1 MDQEKITFESY
12 SFQYLVFFTHE
23 VHMVTHLRA
32 TFNNITCCHKN
43 LYLGKKCQFSIT
55 TLLCLQVKT
64 IWYNTK
70 FPSPFLKNTI
80 AKNALR
86 NSIFHIIF
94 SSIYNIQYISL
105 LIDEHSHPESI
116 SLGNDQFFHKICNW
130 FKMQISKT

>member
-55 TLLCLQVKT
+55 TLCLQVKT

-70 FPSPFLKNTI
+70 FPPPLKI
-80 AKNALR
+80 SMKIHDYRKKMHFLR

-105 LIDEHSHPESI
+105 LIDELSHPESI
-116 SLGNDQFFHKICNW
+116 SLGNDQFFQKI
-130 FKMQISKT
+130 